1 MNAIQQSVSPVR
13 HGQPRHGSPLSG
25 ASLRHLDYAAWHAHI
40 AGHAGR
46 PRITLVAPERLAA
59 HARGASLVG
68 AAHIGHEAA

>member
-1 MNAIQQSVSPVR
+1 MFDVR
-13 HGQPRHGSPLSG
+13 R
-25 ASLRHLDYAAWHAHI
+25 LDCATWHAHI